1 MTACVIV
8 GDENK
13 HRNKPYWEKIDKHCH
28 FIKLGIMLKKQQSGQ
43 KPKAHFRPTH
53 THDLHAQSC
62 SSSVQKSKGHTHSRD
77 QHKSRPASKSAMEH
91 ASCSRRPLAKRSA
104 RERRMDRC
112 TEDGQAGP
120 VSMGHSTALIRKET
134 AHTSSCSC
142 MGPCAVLL
150 CRMLRHGTQKGWALR
165 S

>member
-1 MTACVIV
+1 MK
-8 GDENK
+8 NK
-13 HRNKPYWEKIDKHCH
+13 HRNQPYREKRDKHSH

-53 THDLHAQSC
+53 THDLHVQSC
-62 SSSVQKSKGHTHSRD
+62 SSSVQNQKGHTHTHSTD
-77 QHKSRPASKSAMEH
+77 QHKSCPASKSAMEH

-104 RERRMDRC
+104 RERRIDRC
-112 TEDGQAGP
+112 TEDGKAGP
-120 VSMGHSTALIRKET
+120 VSMRHSTALVRKET
-134 AHTSSCSC
+134 APTSSCSC
-142 MGPCAVLL
+142 MGPCVVLL